1 VEPPFESRPLIA
13 AIQAWAT
20 ARQRGYRLSGAAD
33 RLAYL
38 QLHTRPDPQGPEVQL
53 TFRPVIVDGH
63 AMIQVDHP
71 SFARQREPADAP
83 AADAREATEPQRFTH
98 AIPES
103 TPREPEARC
112 EVCGTLGTVG
122 RASRTDSSGSA
133 TEMHRFCLT
142 CWPEQSAR
150 YRARWAEEDR
160 LWAERFHRGEAP
172 ARGAGPGMM
181 FEAATWHATLDLVR
195 TLELRLVAPIAPS
208 KEALAQVARDIEANA
223 SRFDGEMPLAVESFI
238 ARYRARTDSANITEA
253 D

>member
-1 VEPPFESRPLIA
+1 MQPPFESRPLIA

-20 ARQRGYRLSGAAD
+20 ARQHGYRLSGVAD

-63 AMIQVDHP
+63 PMIQVDHP
-71 SFARQREPADAP
+71 SFPRQHDPAAAP
-83 AADAREATEPQRFTH
+83 AADEREAAQPQRFAH

-112 EVCGTLGTVG
+112 ESCGTLGTIG
-122 RASRTDSSGSA
+122 RASRTDSAGSA
-133 TEMHRFCLT
+133 TETHRFCPA

-150 YRARWAEEDR
+150 YRARWVEEDR
-160 LWAERFHRGEAP
+160 LWAERFHRGEVP

-181 FEAATWHATLDLVR
+181 FDAATWHATLDLVR
-195 TLELRLVAPIAPS
+195 KLEQRLVAPIAPS

-238 ARYRARTDSANITEA
+238 ARYRTRADRANIAEA

>member
-1 VEPPFESRPLIA
+1 VQPPFESRPLIA
-13 AIQAWAT
+13 AIQEWAT
-20 ARQRGYRLSGAAD
+20 ARQHGFRSSGAAG

-38 QLHTRPDPQGPEVQL
+38 QLHARPDPQGPEVQI

-71 SFARQREPADAP
+71 SLARQHDPADGP
-83 AADAREATEPQRFTH
+83 AADEHEATAPQRFAH

-112 EVCGTLGTVG
+112 ESCGTLGTIG
-122 RASRTDSSGSA
+122 RASRTDSAGSA
-133 TEMHRFCLT
+133 TETHRFCLA

-160 LWAERFHRGEAP
+160 LWAERFHRGEVP

-181 FEAATWHATLDLVR
+181 FDAATWHATLDLVR
-195 TLELRLVAPIAPS
+195 KLEQQLVPPIAPS
-208 KEALAQVARDIEANA
+208 KEALARVARDIEANA
-223 SRFDGEMPLAVESFI
+223 SRFEGEMPIAVESFI
-238 ARYRARTDSANITEA
+238 ARYGAPDDPRTTP
-253 D
+253 